1 MLRAFALGLAALLA
15 VSLTSAAEAAPDMAR
30 PGPAPAGYYVFQ
42 KVVYQNDSGA
52 PDDAA
57 YFARLMR
64 HLSAHIEA
72 TGGNVEIRVVSFAA
86 GLKLFVMAKT
96 NVELAHQMD
105 VLRAK
110 GVRFLICRNSM
121 IGMGLKVEDLYGAKP
136 EDVVPS
142 GVAEIARLEGMGFV
156 YIHP

>member
-1 MLRAFALGLAALLA
+1 MLKVFVVGVTAALA
-15 VSLTSAAEAAPDMAR
+15 LTLGGAATAAPDMSR
-30 PGPAPAGYYVFQ
+30 PGPAPAGYYSFQ

-86 GLKLFVMAKT
+86 GLRLFVMAKT

-121 IGMGLKVEDLYGAKP
+121 MGMGLKVEDLYGAKA

-142 GVAEIARLEGMGFV
+142 GVAEIARLQGMGFV